1 MIKLIVRMVKMKK
14 TLFVMCVWSF
24 LFVSEGG
31 ILAEQK
37 LKDLDVL
44 YLAAQP
50 ADKAAKDAADKAAK
64 DAADKAAAEKEKQE
78 FADRV
83 ALEEKAKKEAADK
96 AVAEEKAKQEAADK
110 AAAEEKAKQEE
121 ADKIV
126 AEEKAKKETADKA
139 AAEEKVK
146 QEAADKAVAEEK
158 AKKEAAD
165 KTKESGNSGTTP
177 AIPGSGTTDTVPA
190 QPADKDSKDKLK
202 ENKEKKGESND
213 DKVKKWKN
221 ETLDDKLKR
230 LREEKKNKTT
240 VGNKDSKESKE
251 KREISG
257 VLDVKDFPAS
267 KMEIAVMYMASE
279 NITPS
284 VVEIVTELLRNNLIN
299 SGKYKVIEKFDMD
312 KVIREKYRDAGC
324 ANPECAIEVGKALNM
339 QEVVVSSV
347 NKIGSKYIINSIML
361 DVSSGN
367 TTVTASAECS
377 ALSDLSEAC
386 KEIAGKLTRDK

>member
-1 MIKLIVRMVKMKK
+1 MRYKFY
-14 TLFVMCVWSF
+14 TTS
-24 LFVSEGG
+24 
-31 ILAEQK
+31 
-37 LKDLDVL
+37 
-44 YLAAQP
+44 
-50 ADKAAKDAADKAAK
+50 
-64 DAADKAAAEKEKQE
+64 
-78 FADRV
+78 
-83 ALEEKAKKEAADK
+83 EKAWDAMIEAIAGAQKSIFIEMYIFVDNT
-96 AVAEEKAKQEAADK
+96 ARHDFY
-110 AAAEEKAKQEE
+110 
-121 ADKIV
+121 KIL
-126 AEEKAKKETADKA
+126 
-139 AAEEKVK
+139 
-146 QEAADKAVAEEK
+146 EEK

-202 ENKEKKGESND
+202 ENKENKDESIEDKVKRWKEEKENKGKGSKEKKDKNDGENKDKDKEKKEKNGESND
-213 DKVKKWKN
+213 DKFKKWKN

-377 ALSDLSEAC
+377 SINDLSEAC